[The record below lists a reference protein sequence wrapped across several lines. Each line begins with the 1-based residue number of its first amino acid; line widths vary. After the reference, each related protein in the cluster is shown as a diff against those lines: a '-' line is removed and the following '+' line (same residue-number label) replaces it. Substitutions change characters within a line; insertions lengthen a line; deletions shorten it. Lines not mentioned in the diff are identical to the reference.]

1 MNILITGAGRGVGYE
16 TVRYFARL
24 HGMEIYA
31 LSRNDARLQELVREC
46 YALGGSSHVHPLVVD
61 LEKFVHDPTC
71 LLKLFPDESFH
82 LDILINNA
90 GTLINKPFME
100 TAADDYERMFQI
112 NFIAPSML
120 IRHLMPFMGKEKI
133 SHIVNISSMGGFQG
147 SSKFPG
153 LAGYSASKA
162 ALTCLTE
169 CLNEEYKNLK
179 LAFNCLA
186 LGAVQTEMLG
196 EAFPGYKAPLSPHE
210 MAEFIGNFA
219 LNGYKYM
226 KGKIIPVSLSTP

>member
-1 MNILITGAGRGVGYE
+1 MNILVTGAGRGVGFE

-24 HGMEIYA
+24 QGMEIYA
-31 LSRNDARLQELVREC
+31 LSRNKIRMQELVLEC
-46 YALGGSSHVHPLVVD
+46 NSLSKTSHVHPLGVD
-61 LEKFVHDPTC
+61 LEQFVDDPVC
-71 LLKLFPDESFH
+71 LLKSLPQEPFH

-100 TAADDYERMFQI
+100 TTVDDYHRMFQV
-112 NFIAPSML
+112 NSVAPSML
-120 IRHLMPFMGKEKI
+120 IRHLMPFMGKEKT
-133 SHIVNISSMGGFQG
+133 SHVVNISSMGGFQG

-169 CLNEEYKNLK
+169 CLSEEFKDTRVV
-179 LAFNCLA
+179 FNCLA

-196 EAFPGYKAPLSPHE
+196 EAFPGYKAPLGPHE
-210 MAEFIGNFA
+210 MAEFIGYFA

-226 KGKIIPVSLSTP
+226 KGKVIPVSLSTP